1 MLSFVAQNS
10 LGQRAC
16 DFAQNAAIA
25 ASVLYACLFSGVVV
39 AADSPSAANTMQEER
54 ETAEAMVKIID
65 EDRIQA
71 NADAEALVGEI
82 LSGDDPDEMFPDWT
96 NRVLEQAMTRA
107 RAEAVAAAGGSSSDG
122 AAAPLSAERD
132 AGAVASSLTGDPGS
146 SQVLIFM
153 SLSVPKPS
161 WRQWAA
167 EAARAGVP
175 LVVRGPS
182 PEGLRATIEE
192 IGDRLGGEEAGVAI
206 DPRLF
211 RLFDIDRVPAV
222 VALPL
227 GVPPC
232 RSRGCADDEPPPFDR
247 ITGNIGLVA
256 ALAAIAAEGDAGV
269 GTARNHL
276 KKLGVRP

>member
-39 AADSPSAANTMQEER
+39 AADPPSAAKTLQEER

-65 EDRIQA
+65 GDRIQV

-82 LSGDDPDEMFPDWT
+82 QSGDDPDEMLRGWT

-107 RAEAVAAAGGSSSDG
+107 REEAVAAAGSAISEGV
-122 AAAPLSAERD
+122 AAPLTAERE
-132 AGAVASSLTGDPGS
+132 ASVIASSLTGDPGT

-153 SLSVPKPS
+153 SLSVPEPS

-175 LVVRGPS
+175 LVVRGQS
-182 PEGLRATIEE
+182 SDGLRATIEE
-192 IGDRLGGEEAGVAI
+192 IGSRLGGEEAGVAI

-222 VALPL
+222 VVLPL
-227 GVPPC
+227 GAPPC
-232 RSRGCADDEPPPFDR
+232 RSQGCADDEPPPFDR
-247 ITGNIGLVA
+247 VTGNIGLVA
-256 ALAAIAAEGDAGV
+256 ALAAIAAEGDAGI
-269 GTARNHL
+269 GAARNHL

>member
-10 LGQRAC
+10 LKRRAKTLARC
-16 DFAQNAAIA
+16 AATIA
-25 ASVLYACLFSGVVV
+25 PILFTFLVAGPVL
-39 AADSPSAANTMQEER
+39 AADAPTVAQSDTGDREER
-54 ETAEAMVKIID
+54 IEAKT
-65 EDRIQA
+65 
-71 NADAEALVGEI
+71 DAEALAREV
-82 LSGDDPDEMFPDWT
+82 LSQTKNDDALRDWT

-107 RAEAVAAAGGSSSDG
+107 RTEAVAAAGGSGSEG
-122 AAAPLSAERD
+122 AAPPLSAERE
-132 AGAVASSLTGDPGS
+132 AGAVASSLTGDTGT

-222 VALPL
+222 VVLPL

-232 RSRGCADDEPPPFDR
+232 RTRGCADDEPPPFDR

-256 ALAAIAAEGDAGV
+256 ALTAIASEGDAGI
-269 GTARNHL
+269 GAARNHL